1 MFQVR
6 EHHIDFVPKIREPE
20 QDIKVILVQ
29 EPYPERKIGR
39 RAGQGLYV
47 GRIQADH
54 DLGFWRQHASSL
66 LARIPANADIAI
78 LTEHPANMISMDL
91 FREQADQQGQIII
104 ARLGHYHTD
113 GGETTNS
120 VAVFCPGYEPVLV
133 NQLSFS
139 EEDYQYYARGKL
151 HPGSEIHIFYTPL
164 GKMGV
169 ISCHDYTN
177 ADVIKQFSEYDIEI
191 LVVSSFNPA
200 TRLFMQ
206 YALADIHRF
215 SCFVIIS
222 NIANYGGSGVFA
234 PFRYNGPKKAAMTL
248 GGAIAYTQGAS
259 SAFLEVD
266 LPLADLRKLRHQ
278 QITASDWDGARCPWT
293 PIQPSEEFLSAG
305 QPEYK
310 KGLDQPD
317 HLVEIDLETCG
328 YRFVGESNEVNIGV
342 AQLKCLE
349 EEDYINNYY
358 CISCSPKAPVMVK
371 QIREHLEFL
380 GQRLELSGQKLDFLV
395 FPEVFV
401 PLGLEDDLRDF
412 ARKFNTIIIA
422 GVEYDP
428 QPENLESPTLAHGA
442 NCCFIYVP
450 TASGEVER
458 FRYDKMTRSH
468 YDALLPP
475 GPNGEEANFTM
486 DRGSRLLRFSCG
498 DQFAFGVLICYD
510 YSHFDIVH
518 RINRDGK
525 HQMPLDMLFII
536 ANNHDSQLYAR
547 CCIADSHRYY
557 QYIVMANVSQYGG
570 SGVFGP
576 VRTPGLRQTL
586 LDVGV
591 GTEAIAVA
599 SVDIKG
605 LQKARITDLTEA
617 ESIFQHKP
625 GAFQM
630 MRGKPVDA

>member
-6 EHHIDFVPKIREPE
+6 EHYLNFTPKIKEPE
-20 QDIKVILVQ
+20 QDIKVFLVQ
-29 EPYPERKIGR
+29 EPYPESKIGR

-47 GRIQADH
+47 GRIQAD
-54 DLGFWRQHASSL
+54 DTTPLFRQQITSFL
-66 LARIPANADIAI
+66 NRIPEDVAVGII
-78 LTEHPANMISMDL
+78 SEHPGNQISMDL
-91 FREQADQQGQIII
+91 FQEQADQRGQIII
-104 ARLGHYHTD
+104 ARLGHYHRTS
-113 GGETTNS
+113 GETTNS
-120 VAVFCPGYEPVLV
+120 IAVISPGHDPILV
-133 NQLSFS
+133 DQLSFS

-151 HPGSEIHIFYTPL
+151 NPGSEINVFYTPF
-164 GKMGV
+164 GNMGV

-177 ADVIKQFSEYDIEI
+177 ADIIKKFSEYDIEI

-206 YALADIHRF
+206 YAMADIHRF

-234 PFRYNGPKKAAMTL
+234 PFRYNGPKKASMTL

-266 LPLADLRKLRHQ
+266 LPLADLRKLRHRGV
-278 QITASDWDGARCPWT
+278 TVSDSDGARCPWT

-305 QPEYK
+305 LPEYK

-317 HLVEIDLETCG
+317 HLAEIDLEACG
-328 YRFVGESNEVNIGV
+328 YRFAGSLNAVNIGV

-349 EEDYINNYY
+349 DEDYFNHYY
-358 CISCSPKAPVMVK
+358 CISCSPKAPLFVK

-380 GQRLELSGQKLDFLV
+380 GERLDMSGQKLDFLV
-395 FPEVFV
+395 FPEVFI
-401 PLGLEDDLRDF
+401 PLSLEDDLRDF

-428 QPENLESPTLAHGA
+428 QPENLESPALAHGA
-442 NCCFIYVP
+442 NRCFIYVP
-450 TASGEVER
+450 TISGEVER
-458 FRYDKMTRSH
+458 FRYDKMTRSQ

-475 GPNGEEANFTM
+475 GPDGEQAHFTM
-486 DRGSRLLRFSCG
+486 DRGSQLLRFSCG
-498 DQFAFGVLICYD
+498 DQFTFGVLICYD

-518 RINRDGK
+518 RINRDSS
-525 HQMPLDMLFII
+525 QQIPLDLLCII
-536 ANNHDSQLYAR
+536 ASNHDSQLYER

-576 VRTPGLRQTL
+576 IRTPGLRQTL
-586 LDVGV
+586 LSAGV
-591 GTEAIAVA
+591 GSEAIIVG

-605 LQKARITDLTEA
+605 LQAARAASLTDA
-617 ESIFQHKP
+617 ESSFQHKP
-625 GAFQM
+625 GIFQM
-630 MRGKPVDA
+630 MRNPS